1 MINYVIYQLNCGRAI
16 YVGSSRRFLKQ
27 RLPKHLKDLKLN
39 RHVNDA
45 LQREFNKGHK
55 VTYKILHSGKTLFPS
70 EVLRTEQRYIN
81 KYGTVNE
88 AVASKQTKYSRKEFL
103 MDLTDLI
110 VKNWKII
117 SVIIFIVCLIG
128 FNMTPEQAQQFITML
143 VEIWSNNQ

>member
-1 MINYVIYQLNCGRAI
+1 MINYEIYQLNCGRAI

-45 LQREFNKGHK
+45 LQREFNKGHS

-81 KYGTVNE
+81 KYGTANE
-88 AVASKQTKYSRKEFL
+88 SVASTQVKYSKKEAI
-103 MDLTDLI
+103 MDFTDII

-117 SVIIFIVCLIG
+117 SVVIFIICLIG
-128 FNMTPEQAQQFITML
+128 FNMTPEQAQQFIKML
-143 VEIWSNNQ
+143 VDVWSNSQ